1 MTIWPDILELSV
13 DGIAQGG
20 EGVGRWDGRV
30 VFVGGA
36 LPGERVRVQIRE
48 RRGSY
53 ARGEAVEI
61 LEASPDRREPKVEN
75 ADWMSWQYISHEA
88 QLRFKRQ
95 ILADQLAKIAGLP
108 EVEVAPTLAVSSPW
122 NYRNS
127 VHLHC
132 NGQAIGYYA
141 AGSRELITIHED
153 PLLQPVLNEAIAA
166 LQQVKPDVLPS
177 CEITIRTS
185 ESTGSVLAAFR
196 IRGDRSSDAYVPLR
210 SLANKW
216 RAAFPKL
223 EGISFQSVPPYQIGV
238 PFVTEELGNVGL
250 QVSATSFFQVN
261 RSAAEALLNQVM
273 QKLPMK
279 RTDYLLDL
287 YCGVGSFTLP
297 LASRVAQV
305 VGVEEYAP
313 AIADAKAT
321 AHHAGIDNV
330 HFEIGPVERVLKQF
344 EDPFDVALLDPA
356 RRGCH
361 PMALEELL
369 RIGPEH
375 IAYVSCHPGTLARD
389 LKVLVE
395 GGYTVTSVQPV
406 DLFPQTPHIE
416 SVTILKYN
424 A

>member
-1 MTIWPDILELSV
+1 
-13 DGIAQGG
+13 
-20 EGVGRWDGRV
+20 
-30 VFVGGA
+30 
-36 LPGERVRVQIRE
+36 
-48 RRGSY
+48 
-53 ARGEAVEI
+53 
-61 LEASPDRREPKVEN
+61 
-75 ADWMSWQYISHEA
+75 
-88 QLRFKRQ
+88 
-95 ILADQLAKIAGLP
+95 
-108 EVEVAPTLAVSSPW
+108 
-122 NYRNS
+122 
-127 VHLHC
+127 
-132 NGQAIGYYA
+132 
-141 AGSRELITIHED
+141 
-153 PLLQPVLNEAIAA
+153 LQPVLNEAIAA